1 MQVQGT
7 GSSMAANTPSHQ
19 NGKPLV
25 AGITGNFA
33 KGHINT

>member
-19 NGKPLV
+19 NGKAQV
-25 AGITGNFA
+25 AGSGNFV
-33 KGHINT
+33 KGQPNS